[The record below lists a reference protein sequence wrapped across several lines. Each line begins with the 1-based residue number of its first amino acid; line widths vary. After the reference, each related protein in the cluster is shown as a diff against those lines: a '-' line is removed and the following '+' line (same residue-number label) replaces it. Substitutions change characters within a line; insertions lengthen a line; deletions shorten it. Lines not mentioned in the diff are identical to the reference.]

1 MDTPVTFRQSATD
14 ADNHL
19 NTQVGAVYLQDQIE
33 LTRQLQAIAGLR
45 FDSFDLKYH
54 NNRTNESLQRVD
66 NLLSPRA
73 GLVFKPSVPISIYT
87 SYSVSYLPSSGDQF
101 SSLTTITQQ
110 VEPEK
115 FNNYEAG
122 LKWDLLHSL
131 SLTTAVFRLDRLNT
145 GSTDPNDPTR
155 IIQTGKTRTRGY
167 ELGLSGKIVPIW
179 EISGGY
185 AYQNAFIAAAT
196 TSAAQGAKVAQTPHH
211 TFSLWNNFQIGRKV
225 GAGVGVISRSVMY
238 AAVDN
243 TVILPG
249 YVRADAAL
257 SCSVFPK
264 LRLQLNVENVLDRS
278 YFVNAD
284 GNNNISPGAPRMFR
298 FSLATRF

>member
-1 MDTPVTFRQSATD
+1 M
-14 ADNHL
+14 
-19 NTQVGAVYLQDQIE
+19 
-33 LTRQLQAIAGLR
+33 
-45 FDSFDLKYH
+45 
-54 NNRTNESLQRVD
+54 
-66 NLLSPRA
+66 
-73 GLVFKPSVPISIYT
+73 
-87 SYSVSYLPSSGDQF
+87 
-101 SSLTTITQQ
+101 
-110 VEPEK
+110 
-115 FNNYEAG
+115 
-122 LKWDLLHSL
+122 
-131 SLTTAVFRLDRLNT
+131 
-145 GSTDPNDPTR
+145 
-155 IIQTGKTRTRGY
+155 
-167 ELGLSGKIVPIW
+167 SGKIIPSW
-179 EISGGY
+179 EIAGGY
-185 AYQNAFIAAAT
+185 AYQNAFIASAT

-284 GNNNISPGAPRMFR
+284 GNNNISPGGPRTFR
-298 FSLATRF
+298 LSLTTRF

>member
-1 MDTPVTFRQSATD
+1 MPATAFRIAEFRRPV
-14 ADNHL
+14 
-19 NTQVGAVYLQDQIE
+19 
-33 LTRQLQAIAGLR
+33 
-45 FDSFDLKYH
+45 
-54 NNRTNESLQRVD
+54 
-66 NLLSPRA
+66 
-73 GLVFKPSVPISIYT
+73 
-87 SYSVSYLPSSGDQF
+87 
-101 SSLTTITQQ
+101 SSLTTITEQ

-145 GSTDPNDPTR
+145 RSTDPSDPTR
-155 IIQTGKTRTRGY
+155 SLQTGKTRTRGY
-167 ELGLSGKIVPIW
+167 ELGLSGKIIPFW
-179 EISGGY
+179 EIAGGY

-196 TSAAQGAKVAQTPHH
+196 TSAVQGAKVAQTPHH

-225 GAGVGVISRSVMY
+225 GAGLGVISRSVMY

-257 SCSVFPK
+257 SYSISPK
-264 LRLQLNVENVLDRS
+264 LRVQTNVEKVLDRE

-284 GNNNISPGAPRMFR
+284 GNDNISPGAPRTFR
-298 FSLATRF
+298 ISLTSRF